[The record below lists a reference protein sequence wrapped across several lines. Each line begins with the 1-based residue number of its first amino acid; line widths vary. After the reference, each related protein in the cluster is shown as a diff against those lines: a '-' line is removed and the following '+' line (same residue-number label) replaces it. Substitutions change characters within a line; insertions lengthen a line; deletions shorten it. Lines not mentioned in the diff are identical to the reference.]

1 MKIKFKNFVKRSCGL
16 HYIQD
21 YVVREGSQGTNLQ
34 SKSIVTSCH
43 AVSETAQSA
52 RVVSHF
58 GESGLW
64 NAQSFF
70 LSQRARGKAYHPFNI
85 RKNEVDNLK

>member
-1 MKIKFKNFVKRSCGL
+1 MKIMFKNFVKRSCGL
-16 HYIQD
+16 HYIQN

-43 AVSETAQSA
+43 AVTETAQIA

-58 GESGLW
+58 GESGQRT
-64 NAQSFF
+64 AQSFEPELADEHII
-70 LSQRARGKAYHPFNI
+70 LSIFAKRG
-85 RKNEVDNLK
+85 